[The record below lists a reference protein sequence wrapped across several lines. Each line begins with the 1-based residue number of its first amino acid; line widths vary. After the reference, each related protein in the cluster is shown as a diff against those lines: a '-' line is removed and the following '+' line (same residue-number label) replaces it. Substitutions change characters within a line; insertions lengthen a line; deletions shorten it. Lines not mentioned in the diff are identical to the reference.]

1 MHVILKTIVLIYFF
15 LLFWILFNSSCW
27 IIHNYLLS
35 MSEVKSR
42 GENIEKQDDE
52 QILDEQPVIE
62 KDSSGNSKILHLGM
76 GNLLVSHLTR

>member
-1 MHVILKTIVLIYFF
+1 
-15 LLFWILFNSSCW
+15 
-27 IIHNYLLS
+27 